1 MYKERPLLESPREK
15 REVKVDDYIIFQ
27 VRMTNGA
34 LGTLEAS
41 RVATGTNDDLSFDI
55 YGDKG
60 SMKFHLMEPNWLYIY
75 DATE

>member
-1 MYKERPLLESPREK
+1 
-15 REVKVDDYIIFQ
+15 
-27 VRMTNGA
+27 MTNGA